1 MSFRIQPELT
11 SELTIGAMIGVK
23 MSTDSITDIKQPTI
37 RKKSISMMSSIVE
50 LVVSWTIPSDRV
62 IPIP

>member
-11 SELTIGAMIGVK
+11 SDLTIGAMIGVK

-37 RKKSISMMSSIVE
+37 RKKSIRMISSMVE
-50 LVVSWTIPSDRV
+50 LVVSWTIPSARV